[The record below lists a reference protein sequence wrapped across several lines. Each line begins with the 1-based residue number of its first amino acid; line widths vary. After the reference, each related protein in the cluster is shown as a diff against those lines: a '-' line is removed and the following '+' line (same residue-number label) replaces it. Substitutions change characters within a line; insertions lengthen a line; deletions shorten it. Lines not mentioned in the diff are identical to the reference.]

1 MNYKSISA
9 LILVTIILTSFYT
22 PIVLAST
29 VYGPANFERTT
40 NNKNVYF
47 DDFSLSNIDK
57 NYTLYIQNGDSETNQ
72 ASSALISLNGEKV
85 VKTDRFNQKVQ
96 LITEN
101 VSLQSIN
108 ELEIE
113 MRSKPGSGITLWI
126 EDESSWITIHFP
138 FDDVTT
144 NEPIVV
150 SGTVD
155 NLITS
160 DITIDHNGQTSVV
173 SVVNKSFSTTLD
185 LTEIN
190 CITISAVDLIGRIR
204 TTTLLLDGDMLPESY
219 EQLLGFD
226 SQDPDSDSTITQQ
239 NEGGN
244 GIPDGL
250 ETLGNDLPSFVKSR
264 IGADPFTD
272 DTDNDGLT
280 DYFELMKL
288 GLMTDIRSC
297 DSNNDGIPDIEEDPD
312 NDGLTNIQ
320 EQAHGTDPLVSDTDE
335 DSLLDG
341 FEVIDLGTDPLSKD
355 TDDDN
360 LDDDSE
366 LRLGTDPLDP
376 DTDDDGILD
385 GDEIYISNQTDEELG
400 VTASI
405 TGKGDLAKDVKII
418 EIDSEYFNNI
428 PALPGLLLTL
438 AWMNHLKLH
447 KLVFL
452 TITKI

>member
-1 MNYKSISA
+1 
-9 LILVTIILTSFYT
+9 
-22 PIVLAST
+22 

-40 NNKNVYF
+40 NNKNIYF
-47 DDFSLSNIDK
+47 DDFSLNNTDI
-57 NYTLYIQNGDSETNQ
+57 NYTLYIKNGDSETNQ
-72 ASSALISLNGEKV
+72 SSSALISLNGEKV

-126 EDESSWITIHFP
+126 EDESPWITIHFP
-138 FDDVTT
+138 FDDVTA

-155 NLITS
+155 KLITS

-190 CITISAVDLIGRIR
+190 CITISAVDLIGRVR

-226 SQDPDSDSTITQQ
+226 PEDPDSDSTITQQ

-250 ETLGNDLPSFVKSR
+250 ETLGNGLPSFVKSR

-288 GLMTDIRSC
+288 GLMTDIRSG

-320 EQAHGTDPLVSDTDE
+320 EQAHGTDV
-335 DSLLDG
+335 
-341 FEVIDLGTDPLSKD
+341 V
-355 TDDDN
+355 
-360 LDDDSE
+360 
-366 LRLGTDPLDP
+366 
-376 DTDDDGILD
+376 
-385 GDEIYISNQTDEELG
+385 Y
-400 VTASI
+400 V
-405 TGKGDLAKDVKII
+405 DVMFTM
-418 EIDSEYFNNI
+418 DRSGSMSWNDR
-428 PALPGLLLTL
+428 
-438 AWMNHLKLH
+438 
-447 KLVFL
+447 
-452 TITKI
+452 